1 MSIQTKKQPLCR
13 LGALPR
19 EPATASCLV
28 NVSSCIYIIAH
39 HMVFA
44 RFFNKNRKKT
54 SPTEKL
60 DLIGSIIEQ
69 ESFNMSY
76 LIVNRLKEDIS
87 EDESTIFGVI
97 AQRELRTFLTY
108 IFSHYIHNKVEIL
121 RKYIPHED
129 IDDHIVSYVINTFN
143 DGDITENFDIYSN
156 MGSIDMDL
164 IDTASK
170 VIADSIEL
178 HDDVISRFLITKLL
192 IDSIS
197 AMTETTK
204 KIIG

>member
-1 MSIQTKKQPLCR
+1 
-13 LGALPR
+13 
-19 EPATASCLV
+19 
-28 NVSSCIYIIAH
+28 
-39 HMVFA
+39 MVFA